1 MKVMLRLLALVF
13 AFCAMPAHA
22 LVVLS
27 YHDIRDDVRP
37 EGDADQFATST
48 QNFAA
53 HLDWL
58 HGHGYRPVSLQQ
70 VVDASR
76 GGTPLPDKAVLLTFD
91 DGLRSAYDK
100 VYPLLRAYRYP
111 AVLAVVT
118 EWIDLPAGGQIDYGH
133 RMFGRDDFL
142 SWDQLREMQ
151 ASGLIEVASHSHD
164 LHKGVP
170 ANPQGNQTPA
180 AVTRL
185 YDPVAGR
192 YESEA
197 DYTRRIRSDL
207 SASRDV
213 LSRQLGRAPR
223 ALVWPYAAY
232 NSVSNGI
239 ADALG
244 YGITFDLEGLREQ
257 TVDADLHG
265 LARLLLQENPT
276 HQQLAYEMRR
286 DIALEPV
293 RGLQVDL
300 DYLYDADAAQVERNL
315 DKLIERVKQIKPS
328 HVFLQAFADPD
339 GNGSADA
346 LYFPNR
352 HLPMRADL
360 FSRAAWQLRTRSGVK
375 VFAWLPVLG
384 FELPGAAMVRGARSV
399 GDEIHRVD
407 PGDAASMRRVAEIY
421 EDLGVNSYFEGV
433 LFHDDAYLRDDEPA
447 NAPPSTPA
455 QRTDALIGASLR
467 LRDAAQ
473 RWRPKLATVRNLYAR
488 PVLEPASEA
497 WFAQRLD
504 AFLDRYD
511 YVALMAMP
519 WMEGSRHPEAW
530 LDELTATVARQPG
543 GLDRTIFELQ
553 TVDWRTR
560 QPIAP
565 ARLKAVVRQLQ
576 ANGVRH
582 LAWYPDDFIADRP
595 PLDDAREA
603 MSARAFPYLEP

>member
-1 MKVMLRLLALVF
+1 MRHMLRVLALALALF
-13 AFCAMPAHA
+13 AMPAQA
-22 LVVLS
+22 LVVIS
-27 YHDIRDDVRP
+27 YHDIRDDVRV

-70 VVDASR
+70 VVDASH
-76 GGTPLPDKAVLLTFD
+76 GGPPLPDKAVLLTFD

-111 AVLAVVT
+111 ALLAVVT
-118 EWIDLPAGGQIDYGH
+118 DWIDLPSEKQIDYGH
-133 RMFGRDDFL
+133 RMFGREDFL
-142 SWDQLREMQ
+142 TWQQLREMQ
-151 ASGLIEVASHSHD
+151 ASGLVEIASHSHD
-164 LHKGVP
+164 LHTGVL
-170 ANPQGNQTPA
+170 ANPQGNRTPS
-180 AVTRL
+180 AVTRI

-192 YESEA
+192 YEDEGA
-197 DYTRRIRSDL
+197 YTRRIRSDL
-207 SASRDV
+207 TTSRDM
-213 LSRQLGRAPR
+213 LARQLGRAPR

-232 NSVSNGI
+232 NSVGNRI
-239 ADALG
+239 ADGLG
-244 YGITFDLEGLREQ
+244 YTITFDLEGLREQ
-257 TVDADLHG
+257 KVGEDLHG
-265 LARLLLQENPT
+265 LARLLLQENPN
-276 HQQLAYEMRR
+276 HLQLAYEMRR

-352 HLPMRADL
+352 QLPMRADL
-360 FSRAAWQLRTRSGVK
+360 FSRVAWQLRTRSGVK

-384 FELPGAAMVRGARSV
+384 FELPGAALVRGDAAGE
-399 GDEIHRVD
+399 GDIHRVD
-407 PGDAASMRRVAEIY
+407 PGDAPSMQRVAEIY
-421 EDLGVNSYFEGV
+421 EDLAVNSYFEGV

-447 NAPPSTPA
+447 DAPPSTPA
-455 QRTDALIGASLR
+455 QRTDVLIDTTLR

-473 RWRPKLATVRNLYAR
+473 RWRPKLVTVRNLYAR

-497 WFAQRLD
+497 WFGQRLD
-504 AFLDRYD
+504 AFLERYD

-519 WMEGSRHPEAW
+519 WMEGSKHPEAW
-530 LDELTATVARQPG
+530 LDNLVATVAQQPE
-543 GLDRTIFELQ
+543 GLKRTIFELQ
-553 TVDWRTR
+553 TVDWQTK
-560 QPIAP
+560 QPIP
-565 ARLKAVVRQLQ
+565 PDRLKAIVRQLQ
-576 ANGVRH
+576 AKGARH
-582 LAWYPDDFIADRP
+582 LAWYPDDFISDQP